1 MFGHQTAHTC
11 ELTNLLAV
19 TTGAG
24 IDHQENRIQLL
35 TAIVMFQSAEHGTG
49 NFVAGV
55 RPDVDDLVVALAVR
69 DDALTILLLN
79 LSNLLISVLQFRL
92 LLLRNDHVRNSNG
105 DASLSGFGKAE
116 LFQFIQRRNRLRGP
130 RDLITT
136 PDDVAQL
143 LLARGFVE
151 KSKLL
156 GPNLIE
162 DDTACGSFD
171 HSGFCVS
178 VDCLLT
184 EVGVLNPDA
193 VVCVNASFCHRKFHF
208 GCIGEEWEPLAILTR
223 TARGLG

>member
-79 LSNLLISVLQFRL
+79 LSNLLISRL
-92 LLLRNDHVRNSNG
+92 DRLSSNIVR
-105 DASLSGFGKAE
+105 ASS
-116 LFQFIQRRNRLRGP
+116 
-130 RDLITT
+130 
-136 PDDVAQL
+136 
-143 LLARGFVE
+143 
-151 KSKLL
+151 
-156 GPNLIE
+156 
-162 DDTACGSFD
+162 
-171 HSGFCVS
+171 
-178 VDCLLT
+178 
-184 EVGVLNPDA
+184 
-193 VVCVNASFCHRKFHF
+193 
-208 GCIGEEWEPLAILTR
+208 R
-223 TARGLG
+223 TASATTRSSTSGRTPATKFPVPCSALWNITMAVRS